1 MQHFIFLLL
10 SLLSSI
16 SLVKAQPVL
25 RSADNKSSHR
35 IPFRITA
42 YNNIIIKAAINEKD
56 TVNLML
62 HTASSDITLTEEAV
76 KKLNTIQFTGAV
88 DDVKSWGGGG
98 NSSRYSNGNQL
109 TISGLNWSNV
119 EIWDD
124 QNSGQESDGK
134 IGLNFFNGQVLDFDF
149 EKQQLTVGRTLPK
162 NLKKYEKLALAS
174 QGANLFVKGDLKIGD
189 ELLEAELLLHSGYG
203 GDILL
208 NDAFVQNNKIDQKI
222 KITSEK
228 KLKDAYGN
236 VLTTQKGVLPVLKL
250 GQLQLHNTHVG
261 FFTGTVGRQKISVMG
276 GDILKRFRIIIDAQ
290 RQHVYLKPNHFFK
303 SGYSN
308 I

>member
-1 MQHFIFLLL
+1 MAIRIIFLFLMVMCLL
-10 SLLSSI
+10 YSTN
-16 SLVKAQPVL
+16 AQNVPI
-25 RSADNKSSHR
+25 KHQKTYT

-42 YNNIIIKAAINEKD
+42 YNNIIIKAAINGKD
-56 TVNLML
+56 TVDLML
-62 HTASSDITLTEEAV
+62 HTASSDITLTEDAT
-76 KKLNTIQFTGAV
+76 KKLHTIQFAGTV

-98 NSSRYSNGNQL
+98 NRSRYSKNNSL
-109 TISGLNWSNV
+109 NIAGLHWDKV

-149 EKQQLTVGRTLPK
+149 EKQQLIIRQSLPR
-162 NLKKYEKLALAS
+162 NLKQYEKLNLVS
-174 QGANLFVKGDLKIGD
+174 QGPNLFIKGNLQIGD
-189 ELLEAELLLHSGYG
+189 EILETDLLLHSGYG

-208 NDAFVQNNKIDQKI
+208 DDAFVQNNKIDQKI

-236 VLTTQKGVLPVLKL
+236 VLITQKGLLPVLKL
-250 GQLQLHNTHVG
+250 GKLQLHNANVG
-261 FFTGTVGRQKISVMG
+261 FFTGTIGRQKMSIMG
-276 GDILKRFRIIIDAQ
+276 GDILKRFRIIIDAT
-290 RQHVYLKPNHFFK
+290 RQTVYLKPNHYFK

>member
-1 MQHFIFLLL
+1 MYRFIALFTTITLFTFCLR
-10 SLLSSI
+10 
-16 SLVKAQPVL
+16 AQPVL
-25 RSADNKSSHR
+25 AKTERKANFM
-35 IPFRITA
+35 IPFRLTS

-62 HTASSDITLTEEAV
+62 HTASSDITLTQEAAR
-76 KKLNTIQFTGAV
+76 KLRTIQFTGKV
-88 DDVKSWGGGG
+88 DDVKSWGGGD
-98 NSSRYSNGNQL
+98 NSSRYSKGNSL
-109 TISGLNWSNV
+109 SIAGLHWNKV

-134 IGLNFFNGQVLDFDF
+134 MGLNFFDGQVLDFDF
-149 EKQQLTVGRTLPK
+149 EKQQLTVSPTLPHR
-162 NLKKYEKLALAS
+162 LKKYEKLELVS
-174 QGANLFVKGDLKIGD
+174 KGTNLFIKGDLGIGGG
-189 ELLEAELLLHSGYG
+189 LLGTELLLHSGYG

-236 VLTTQKGVLPVLKL
+236 VLTTQKGLLPVLKL
-250 GQLQLHNTHVG
+250 GKLQLHNANVG

-276 GDILKRFRIIIDAQ
+276 GDILKRFHIIIDAK
-290 RQHVYLKPNHFFK
+290 RQFVYLKPNRYFG
-303 SGYSN
+303 SAYSN

>member
-1 MQHFIFLLL
+1 MIRFITLFICLAAFTFGLP
-10 SLLSSI
+10 
-16 SLVKAQPVL
+16 AQPIL
-25 RSADNKSSHR
+25 KNAAGKSVNV
-35 IPFRITA
+35 IPFRMTA
-42 YNNIIIKAAINEKD
+42 YNNIIIKVAINKKD

-62 HTASSDITLTEEAV
+62 HTASSDVTLTEEAV
-76 KKLNTIQFTGAV
+76 KKLSTIKFAGSV

-98 NSSRYSNGNQL
+98 NSSRYSQNNSLDIGSL
-109 TISGLNWSNV
+109 HWDNV

-124 QNSGQESDGK
+124 QHSGQESDGK

-149 EKQQLTVGRTLPK
+149 EKQQLIVGRTFPK
-162 NLKKYEKLALAS
+162 SLKKYEKLPLIS
-174 QGANLFVKGDLKIGD
+174 QGANLFIKGDLKIGN
-189 ELLEAELLLHSGYG
+189 ELMEAELLLHSGYG

-236 VLTTQKGVLPVLKL
+236 VLTTQKGVLPALKL
-250 GQLQLHNTHVG
+250 GKLQLHNANVG

-276 GDILKRFRIIIDAQ
+276 GDILKRFRIIIDAA
-290 RQHVYLKPNHFFK
+290 RQTVYLKPNRYFK

>member
-1 MQHFIFLLL
+1 MLRFITLLICFASFTFQL
-10 SLLSSI
+10 Q
-16 SLVKAQPVL
+16 AQPVL
-25 RSADNKSSHR
+25 KKNDDRNVYV
-35 IPFRITA
+35 IPFRVTA
-42 YNNIIIKAAINEKD
+42 YNNIILKAAINEKD

-62 HTASSDITLTEEAV
+62 HTASSDITLTKEAT
-76 KKLNTIQFTGAV
+76 KKLATIQFTGSV

-98 NSSRYSNGNQL
+98 NSSRYSKGNSL
-109 TISGLNWSNV
+109 NIAGLHWDKV

-149 EKQQLTVGRTLPK
+149 EKQQLTVSPTLP
-162 NLKKYEKLALAS
+162 NRLKQYEKLQLVS
-174 QGANLFVKGDLKIGD
+174 QGPNLFIKGELEIGG
-189 ELLEAELLLHSGYG
+189 ESLGTELLLHSGYG

-208 NDAFVQNNKIDQKI
+208 NDAFVQNHKIDQKI

-236 VLTTQKGVLPVLKL
+236 VLTTQKGLLPVLKL
-250 GQLQLHNTHVG
+250 GKLELHNTNVG
-261 FFTGTVGRQKISVMG
+261 FFTGAVGRQKISVMG
-276 GDILKRFRIIIDAQ
+276 GDILKRFRIIIDAA
-290 RQHVYLKPNHFFK
+290 RQTVYLKPNRYFK
-303 SGYSN
+303 SDYSN

>member
-1 MQHFIFLLL
+1 MIIRNSFFLLMIACMFY
-10 SLLSSI
+10 SESNSQM
-16 SLVKAQPVL
+16 A
-25 RSADNKSSHR
+25 SAKSQKKFA

-42 YNNIIIKAAINEKD
+42 YNNIILKATLNDRD

-62 HTASSDITLTEEAV
+62 HTASSDITLTEEST
-76 KKLNTIQFTGAV
+76 KKLATIHFTGAV
-88 DDVKSWGGGG
+88 NDVQSWGGGG
-98 NSSRYSNGNQL
+98 NSSRYSKGNTL
-109 TISGLNWSNV
+109 NIAGLQWDNV

-134 IGLNFFNGQVLDFDF
+134 IGLNFFNGKVLDFDF
-149 EKQQLTVGRTLPK
+149 EKLQLTVGPTLPHR
-162 NLKKYEKLALAS
+162 LKQYEKLQLVS
-174 QGANLFVKGDLKIGD
+174 KGTNLFIKG
-189 ELLEAELLLHSGYG
+189 ELEVGKESLGTELLLHSGYG

-236 VLTTQKGVLPVLKL
+236 VLTTQKGLLPVLKL
-250 GQLQLHNTHVG
+250 GKLELHNTNVG

-276 GDILKRFRIIIDAQ
+276 GDILKRFRIIIDAS
-290 RQHVYLKPNHFFK
+290 RQTVYLKPNRNFK
-303 SGYSN
+303 SDYSN